1 MAFTVDLEYF
11 FPNRASLSTGFSLP
25 IDGAGITVLF
35 GPSGSGKS
43 TLLHFLAGIKNPDRG
58 LIRFGDRLWFDA
70 GKKVSLP
77 PQKRSAGLLFQ
88 DYPLFPHLTVS
99 RNIAYGLNRLPT
111 SERKDR
117 VKRWIDRLK
126 LRGKEGQYPNAL
138 SGGEQQ
144 RVALAQTLAPQPRLI
159 LLDEPFSALD
169 RSTRSDIRVE
179 VKRTIHDAGI
189 LAIVVTH
196 DLADA
201 MALGDHIIILSE
213 GKILQQGNPLEIFSR
228 PALPSVAEIV
238 GVENLLPARV
248 IETTGGMAVLAVGK
262 GRLMGVGSVAPKQP
276 CFVSFRAEEVLLERG
291 RPAQSSARNHLSG
304 FVREVV
310 QTGSQARVIVDCG
323 FPLTAHVTQQ
333 AIEDL
338 SLRPGAEVTAVIKA
352 SAIQILPSE

>member
-144 RVALAQTLAPQPRLI
+144 RVALAQTLAPQPRLV

-238 GVENLLPARV
+238 GVEN
-248 IETTGGMAVLAVGK
+248 
-262 GRLMGVGSVAPKQP
+262 
-276 CFVSFRAEEVLLERG
+276 
-291 RPAQSSARNHLSG
+291 
-304 FVREVV
+304 
-310 QTGSQARVIVDCG
+310 
-323 FPLTAHVTQQ
+323 
-333 AIEDL
+333 
-338 SLRPGAEVTAVIKA
+338 
-352 SAIQILPSE
+352 